1 MIGRDAVQL
10 LVHLDQ
16 LHCVIAAHL
25 LSAVSLGGL
34 GGADHR
40 HLGAA
45 RCCVATQLTCCK
57 QGRIFILFVPGDA
70 VRQSVRVRDVIEA
83 PPQYALVALATAP
96 QPEPDMRV

>member
-57 QGRIFILFVPGDA
+57 QGRIFILFVPGDT
-70 VRQSVRVRDVIEA
+70 VRQSVRVRDRSS
-83 PPQYALVALATAP
+83 TAICIGCSRNCSP
-96 QPEPDMRV
+96 QPEPDVRV

>member
-40 HLGAA
+40 RLDTA

-57 QGRIFILFVPGDA
+57 QGRIFVLFVPGDA
-70 VRQSVRVRDVIEA
+70 VRQSVRVRDRSS
-83 PPQYALVALATAP
+83 TAICIGCSRNCSP
-96 QPEPDMRV
+96 QPEPDVRV

>member
-40 HLGAA
+40 RLDAA

-57 QGRIFILFVPGDA
+57 QGRISLFCLFQVM
-70 VRQSVRVRDVIEA
+70 QCVRVCVCVIEA
-83 PPQYALVALATAP
+83 PPQYALVALATALRSLSR
-96 QPEPDMRV
+96 M